1 MPLIERY
8 KGCLIYDARESN
20 YRVLD
25 GKEVLEVY
33 AEDTGALSF
42 RFSAYYNPRQFL
54 TLANKEI
61 AIQRIIARALVEV
74 RSRIDTGLV
83 ADAMEHFVFS
93 RKELVSE
100 APPPSITLPFS
111 RT

>member
-8 KGCLIYDARESN
+8 KGYLIYDTRESN

-33 AEDTGALSF
+33 SEDSGARFF

-54 TLANKEI
+54 TLAIKEK
-61 AIQRIIARALVEV
+61 AIQRILARALERV
-74 RSRIDTGLV
+74 RAKIDTGSLS
-83 ADAMEHFVFS
+83 DEMEHFVFS